1 MTESPDGE
9 APRQNIAGMTD
20 DMPEEGVG
28 ADNQWTAPYTV
39 SSYTVADPEE
49 VVIRRGQVEP
59 DGRRRGQVPSS
70 PASQRALTIT
80 VVYSINLEFIDKADF
95 EMPGDS
101 NGDNIYEVTVVASDG
116 EEQAT
121 QAVTVKITDS
131 DEAGIV
137 TLSNE
142 NPVAGTALT
151 ATLEDSDGDVINVG
165 WAWYALTD
173 DSGRK

>member
-1 MTESPDGE
+1 
-9 APRQNIAGMTD
+9 MTD

-28 ADNQWTAPYTV
+28 VGNQWTAPYTV
-39 SSYTVADPEE
+39 SSYTVTDPEGVAIDEDKWSLAGADAAKFKLAGFTEGTADP
-49 VVIRRGQVEP
+49 
-59 DGRRRGQVPSS
+59 
-70 PASQRALTIT
+70 

-173 DSGRK
+173 GQVENDGRPSLLPSRHGS